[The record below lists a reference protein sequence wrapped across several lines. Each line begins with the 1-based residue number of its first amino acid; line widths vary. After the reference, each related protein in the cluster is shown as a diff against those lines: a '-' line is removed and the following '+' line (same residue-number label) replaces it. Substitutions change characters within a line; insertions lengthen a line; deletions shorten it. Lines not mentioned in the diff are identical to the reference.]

1 MKNRSSS
8 GLADAAPGGGTNF
21 LDLSLRWTRQI
32 LLALGPIVIVIGVWW
47 ALTAFYFDN
56 SRIYP
61 TPPDVAEH
69 LGTILA
75 GKDSAPGLG
84 SSYSNLWVTIYR
96 LGVAFILAFV
106 VGSVLGLIAGRVKH
120 VFDFLDN
127 IAWLV
132 IAIPEIVWAFV
143 LVVILGI
150 SNSVPITA
158 VAVLLTGIVFINVSE
173 GAKSFS
179 GELVEMAAS
188 YKASLW
194 QRIQDVYVPQAVPY
208 LLGSARIA
216 FAIGVKL
223 IVIAEIVGLSRGV
236 GFQISYWNTRI
247 QVAPIVAWGIVLVIV
262 VLMVEYGIFA
272 PLERRVQRWKR

>member
-1 MKNRSSS
+1 MSDA
-8 GLADAAPGGGTNF
+8 LAGSTRFFGPII
-21 LDLSLRWTRQI
+21 RWAWQI
-32 LLALGPIVIVIGVWW
+32 LLRLGLILVAVAIWW
-47 ALTAFYFDN
+47 LVTAFLLDN

-69 LGTILA
+69 LVTIIA

-84 SSYSNLWVTIYR
+84 SSYSNIWVTIYR
-96 LGVAFILAFV
+96 LGIAFTLAFV
-106 VGSVLGLIAGRVKH
+106 TGSALGLIAGRIKP

-132 IAIPEIVWAFV
+132 IAVPEVVWAFV

-150 SNSVPITA
+150 SDSVPITA
-158 VAVLLTGIVFINVSE
+158 VAVLLTGIVFINVAE

-179 GELVEMAAS
+179 NDLLEMADS
-188 YKASLW
+188 FKVSLW
-194 QRIQDVYVPQAVPY
+194 QRIRDVYVPQAVPY

-216 FAIGVKL
+216 FTIGVKL

-236 GFQISYWNTRI
+236 GFQISYWHSRI
-247 QVAPIVAWGIVLVIV
+247 WVAPIVAWGIVLIV
-262 VLMVEYGIFA
+262 VALVVEYGVFT